1 MKTFK
6 EYILESSLGSL
17 SIFDVDETLFQT
29 TAKIAVKKDGKIV
42 KSLSNQEFNTY
53 KLEPGE
59 EFDFSEFRDAD
70 KFYRE
75 SKPIQRMMGT
85 ARSVLKH
92 SERNPNSR
100 VIIVTA
106 RSDFDDKNK
115 FLSTFIKHQ
124 FNINKVYVERAGNLN
139 TGSSAS
145 NKVVVIRKHLS
156 SGRYN
161 TVRLFDD
168 AISNINAFLGLRK
181 EFPLIRFEGYL
192 VDHNGNVKSIR

>member
-181 EFPLIRFEGYL
+181 EFPSIRFEGYL